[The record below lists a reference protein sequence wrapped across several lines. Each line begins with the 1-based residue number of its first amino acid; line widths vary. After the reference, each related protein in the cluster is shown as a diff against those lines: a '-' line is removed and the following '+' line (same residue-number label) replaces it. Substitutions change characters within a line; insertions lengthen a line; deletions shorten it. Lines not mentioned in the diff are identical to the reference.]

1 VNKKDQTGVM
11 LSSLFMKDNGLAR
24 KNARRRKDDGTTT
37 KITFDHWE
45 TVVDFGK
52 CLDCGGVLAFR
63 PGPYGGNFH
72 ICQETGC
79 GWYISYEVA
88 LACGHQRKIG
98 LKK

>member
-1 VNKKDQTGVM
+1 
-11 LSSLFMKDNGLAR
+11 
-24 KNARRRKDDGTTT
+24 
-37 KITFDHWE
+37 
-45 TVVDFGK
+45 VVDFGK